1 MPSLRQVVVNR
12 QRAHFYIKGIKLAE
26 RLKGKVAVITGA
38 AGNIGHATALRFLAE
53 GAQVVAVDRNAE
65 GLRAI
70 WDSNDDN
77 LLAVC
82 GDVTSESD
90 TLNLLDAAMTRFGR
104 IDIFFA
110 NAGVEGVVRHLPD
123 YPTDV
128 LDSIMA
134 VNVKGVFLAM
144 KHIAPKMSEG
154 GSFIATSSIMGL
166 IGVALNAPYA
176 ASKHAV
182 VGLMKSAAI
191 DFAPRR
197 IRFNSIHPGL
207 VQSDMFNRLVQD
219 HEDPEA
225 KRKAA
230 LASIKLGRWILP
242 SDIASAVLF
251 FASDDSS
258 MVTGQTLAIEGGQLL

>member
-1 MPSLRQVVVNR
+1 M
-12 QRAHFYIKGIKLAE
+12 
-26 RLKGKVAVITGA
+26 ITGA
-38 AGNIGHATALRFLAE
+38 AGNIGQATASRFLAE
-53 GAQVVAVDRNAE
+53 GAQVVVVDRNAG

-77 LLAVC
+77 VLVVA
-82 GDVTSESD
+82 GDVTSEPD
-90 TLNLLDAAMTRFGR
+90 TLNLLDVAMKRFGR

-110 NAGVEGVVRHLPD
+110 NAGVEGVIRHLPD
-123 YPTDV
+123 YPIDV

-144 KHIAPKMSEG
+144 KHIAPKMNDG
-154 GSFIATSSIMGL
+154 GSFIVTSSVMGL

-182 VGLMKSAAI
+182 VGLMRSAAI

-207 VQSDMFNRLVQD
+207 VQSEMFNRLVQD
-219 HEDPEA
+219 HEDPDA

-242 SDIASAVLF
+242 SDIASAALF

-258 MVTGQTLAIEGGQLL
+258 MVTGQTLAVEGGQLL

>member
-1 MPSLRQVVVNR
+1 VPQTAADRQS
-12 QRAHFYIKGIKLAE
+12 ACFYIKGIKLAG
-26 RLKGKVAVITGA
+26 RLNGKVAVITGA
-38 AGNIGHATALRFLAE
+38 AGNIGQATALRFLAE
-53 GAQVVAVDRNAE
+53 GARVVAVDRNAE
-65 GLRAI
+65 GLRTI
-70 WDSNDDN
+70 RDSNDDN
-77 LLAVC
+77 LLTVS

-90 TLNLLDAAMTRFGR
+90 TLNLLDAAMKRFGK

-110 NAGVEGVVRHLPD
+110 NAGVEGVIRHLPD

-128 LDSIMA
+128 LDNIMA

-144 KHIAPKMSEG
+144 KHIAPRMSDG
-154 GSFIATSSIMGL
+154 GSFIVTSSIMGL
-166 IGVALNAPYA
+166 MGVALNGPYA

-182 VGLMKSAAI
+182 VGLMRSAAI

-207 VQSDMFNRLVQD
+207 VQSEMFNRLVQD
-219 HEDPEA
+219 HEDPDA

-242 SDIASAVLF
+242 SDISSAVLF